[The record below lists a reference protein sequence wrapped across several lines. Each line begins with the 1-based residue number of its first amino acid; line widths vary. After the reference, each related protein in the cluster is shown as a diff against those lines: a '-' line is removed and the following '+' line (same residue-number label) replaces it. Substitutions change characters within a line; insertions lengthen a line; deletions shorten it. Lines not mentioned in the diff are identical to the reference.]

1 MLQALPNPFP
11 SSVMIASAL
20 RVAQSIGLHRN
31 LREGFG
37 LSPAEVEQ
45 RCNVFWIAVVMERA
59 LIHRYGRPSAIHEG
73 DIGVH
78 LPRETVP
85 LQELVNKPERFSTI
99 RPMATL
105 ALLRGRIY
113 NKLYSAK
120 SLTKSKLERLRW
132 VDILD
137 KELQYW
143 KDLLPVEIKP
153 GHELKCHEKNILPV
167 LAMQFEYFDALTTI
181 HRVSLPY
188 SSCAKDDI
196 PVKSEL
202 ESLQINPRVF
212 ASAAIRV
219 SAARSVIGLLKVC
232 DLLADLERNV
242 TRYVKASGLHKRKH

>member
-1 MLQALPNPFP
+1 
-11 SSVMIASAL
+11 MIASAL

-45 RCNVFWIAVVMERA
+45 RCNVFWIAVVIERA
-59 LIHRYGRPSAIHEG
+59 IIHRYGRPSAIHEG

-78 LPRETVP
+78 LPREAVP
-85 LQELVNKPERFSTI
+85 LQELVSVPERFSTI

-132 VDILD
+132 VGILD

-143 KDLLPVEIKP
+143 KDLLPIEIKP

-167 LAMQFEYFDALTTI
+167 LAMHFEYFDALTTI

-188 SSCAKDDI
+188 SSWGKDEI

-202 ESLQINPRVF
+202 DALQINPRVL

-219 SAARSVIGLLKVC
+219 GAARSVIGLLKVC

-242 TRYVKASGLHKRKH
+242 TR